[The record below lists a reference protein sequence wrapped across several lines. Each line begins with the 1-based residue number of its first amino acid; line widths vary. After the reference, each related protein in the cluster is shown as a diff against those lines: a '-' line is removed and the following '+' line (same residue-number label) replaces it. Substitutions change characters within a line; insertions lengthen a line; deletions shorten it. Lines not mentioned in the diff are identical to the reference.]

1 MYSENE
7 VILIKDD
14 GTEQR
19 VTNPDLLPQG
29 INIAIKGCDNRI
41 FIHESAVF
49 NNFTLKLSKTNKATV
64 IIGKQCHIKDMVA
77 DINSGVGQKLEI
89 CDGTTFFGGKIVLR
103 DKDYIKIGKG
113 CLFAAGLSM
122 WATDAHT
129 VIDMATQTIINE
141 TPEKLEIGENC
152 WIGAD
157 VHILK
162 GGSLA
167 PNTVVGMCSVVTKP
181 FTKPNTVIGGYPAKI
196 LRENIEWSRQ
206 TIPNW
211 KRLHADKK

>member
-1 MYSENE
+1 MYSKNE
-7 VILIKDD
+7 IILVKDD

-19 VTNPDLLPQG
+19 ITDPNSLPKGMNIMINYPD
-29 INIAIKGCDNRI
+29 NKI

-49 NNFTLKLSKTNKATV
+49 SNFTLKLSKTSKATV
-64 IIGKQCHIKDMVA
+64 IIGKQCHISDIFV

-89 CDGTTFFGGKIVLR
+89 GEDVTFFGGKIVLR

-129 VIDMATQTIINE
+129 LIDMATQTVINE

-181 FTKPNTVIGGYPAKI
+181 LTKPNTVIGGYPAKI

>member
-1 MYSENE
+1 MS
-7 VILIKDD
+7 
-14 GTEQR
+14 
-19 VTNPDLLPQG
+19 
-29 INIAIKGCDNRI
+29 IN
-41 FIHESAVF
+41 
-49 NNFTLKLSKTNKATV
+49 
-64 IIGKQCHIKDMVA
+64 
-77 DINSGVGQKLEI
+77 INSGSGQKLEI
-89 CDGTTFFGGKIVLR
+89 GSGSTFFGGKIVLR
-103 DKDYIKIGKG
+103 DKDHIKIGKG

-129 VIDMATQTIINE
+129 IIDTQTKKIINE

-152 WIGAD
+152 WIGGD

-162 GGSLA
+162 RGSLA

-181 FTKPNTVIGGYPAKI
+181 FTKSNIVIGGYPAKI

-211 KRLHADKK
+211 KKLNCEKK